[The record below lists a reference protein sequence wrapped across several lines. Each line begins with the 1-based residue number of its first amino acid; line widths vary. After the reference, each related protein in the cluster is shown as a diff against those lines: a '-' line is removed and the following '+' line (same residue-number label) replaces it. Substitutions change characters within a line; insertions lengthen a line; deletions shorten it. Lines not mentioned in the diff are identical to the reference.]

1 MFTIITGSQFG
12 DEGKGKIVDL
22 LAKNYDIV
30 ARFQGGN
37 NAGHTV
43 KVGDEVYKLHLIPS
57 GILLDARILIGPG
70 VVLNPEVLAEE
81 ITMLEKHG
89 IKVDA
94 GKLGIDAKTSII
106 MPYHIEMDGIREAF
120 REQKIGTT
128 RRGIGNAYID
138 KIARDEIRMAE
149 LVNSDRFLAKLE
161 ELAHQKETEIE
172 AMGGDLE
179 IVRDPV
185 LIERYLELGRQFA
198 AYVTDVSREINE
210 ALDEGKNVMAEGA
223 QGTHLDVIHGTQ
235 KFVTSSSTIAGSACA
250 NLGVGPTRVDNVIA
264 IVKAYITRVGEGPLP
279 TELTDELGEKIQIA
293 GGEFGTTTGRGRRCG
308 WFDLPLLKK
317 AITLNGYTEISLTKL
332 DVLTGLD
339 PVRICVCYNYR
350 GENIDYPPELTEDL
364 EKCSPVYEDLPGW
377 KNDLT
382 QVKSFE
388 ELPENAKGY
397 VRRLE
402 ELMKVPIGYISVGP
416 GRAQTFKKGNYS
428 AWVKQHQ

>member
-1 MFTIITGSQFG
+1 MFTIITGAQFG

-43 KVGDEVYKLHLIPS
+43 KVGDDVYKLHLIPS
-57 GILLDARILIGPG
+57 GILLNARVLIGPG

-81 ITMLEKHG
+81 IEMFEKHG

-94 GKLGIDAKTSII
+94 GKLGLDAKTSII
-106 MPYHIEMDGIREAF
+106 MPYHIELDGLREES
-120 REQKIGTT
+120 RETKIGTT
-128 RRGIGNAYID
+128 KRGIGYAYID
-138 KIARDEIRMAE
+138 KVARDEVRIAE
-149 LVNSDRFLAKLE
+149 LVDKERFLARLE
-161 ELAHQKETEIE
+161 ELAPQKEKEIL
-172 AMGGDLE
+172 AMGGNPK

-198 AYVTDVSREINE
+198 PYVTDVSREINK
-210 ALDEGKNVMAEGA
+210 ALDEGKNVMAEAA

-250 NLGVGPTRVDNVIA
+250 NLGVGPTRVDSVIA

-279 TELTDELGEKIQIA
+279 TELTGELGERIQRA
-293 GGEFGTTTGRGRRCG
+293 GGEFGTTTGRSRRCG

-317 AITLNGYTEISLTKL
+317 AIALNGYTEISLTKL
-332 DVLTGLD
+332 DVLTGLE
-339 PVRICVCYNYR
+339 PLRICVSYDHN
-350 GENIDYPPELTEDL
+350 GEIIDYPPELTEDL
-364 EKCSPVYEDLPGW
+364 SECKPVYEDLPGW
-377 KNDLT
+377 KDDLT
-382 QVKSFE
+382 EVKSFE
-388 ELPENAKGY
+388 DLPENAKNY

-402 ELMKVPIGYISVGP
+402 ELMGVPINYISVGP
-416 GRAQTFKKGNYS
+416 GRAQTFRKE
-428 AWVKQHQ
+428 

>member
-22 LAKNYDIV
+22 LAKDYDVV

-43 KVGDEVYKLHLIPS
+43 QVGNEVYKLHLIPS

-81 ITMLEKHG
+81 IAMLEKHG

-94 GKLGIDAKTSII
+94 RKLGIDAKTSVI
-106 MPYHIEMDGIREAF
+106 MPYHIEMDWLREAS

-128 RRGIGNAYID
+128 KRGIGYAYID
-138 KIARDEIRMAE
+138 KVARDEIRMAE
-149 LVNSDRFLAKLE
+149 LIDSDRFLARLE
-161 ELAHQKETEIE
+161 ELAPQKEREIL

-185 LIERYLELGRQFA
+185 LIERYVELGRQFA

-223 QGTHLDVIHGTQ
+223 QGTHLDVVHGTQ

-250 NLGVGPTRVDNVIA
+250 SLGVGPTRVDNVVA

-279 TELTDELGEKIQIA
+279 TELFDELGERIQIA

-317 AITLNGYTEISLTKL
+317 AIYLNGYTEISLTKL
-332 DVLTGLD
+332 DVLSGLD
-339 PVRICVCYNYR
+339 PVRICVSYNYR
-350 GENIDYPPELTEDL
+350 GENVDYPPELTEEL

-377 KNDLT
+377 GDDLT
-382 QVKSFE
+382 QVKSFDD
-388 ELPENAKGY
+388 LPENAKGY
-397 VRRLE
+397 VKRLE
-402 ELMKVPIGYISVGP
+402 ELMKVPISYISVGP
-416 GRAQTFKKGNYS
+416 GREQTFKKE
-428 AWVKQHQ
+428 

>member
-1 MFTIITGSQFG
+1 MFTIITGAQFG

-22 LAKNYDIV
+22 LSKNYDIV

-43 KVGDEVYKLHLIPS
+43 RVGDEVYKLHLIPS
-57 GILLDARILIGPG
+57 GILLDARVLIGPG

-81 ITMLEKHG
+81 ATMFEKHG
-89 IKVDA
+89 IKVDP

-106 MPYHIEMDGIREAF
+106 MPYHIEMDGLREAA
-120 REQKIGTT
+120 RETKIGTT
-128 RRGIGNAYID
+128 RRGIGYAYID
-138 KIARDEIRMAE
+138 KVARDEIRMAE
-149 LVNSDRFLAKLE
+149 LVDKDRFLARLE
-161 ELAHQKETEIE
+161 ELAPQKEKEIE
-172 AMGGDLE
+172 TMGGDPK

-185 LIERYLELGRQFA
+185 LINKYLELGRQFA
-198 AYVTDVSREINE
+198 AYVTDVSKEINQ
-210 ALDEGKNVMAEGA
+210 ALDEGKHVMAEAA

-279 TELTDELGEKIQIA
+279 TELSGELGERIQKA

-317 AITLNGYTEISLTKL
+317 AIALNGYTEISLTKL

-339 PVRICVCYNYR
+339 SLRICVGYKHK
-350 GENIDYPPELTEDL
+350 GESLDYPPELTEDL
-364 EKCSPVYEDLPGW
+364 WDCIPVYEDLPGW
-377 KNDLT
+377 KDELT
-382 QVKSFE
+382 EVKAYG
-388 ELPENAKGY
+388 ELPENARNY

-402 ELMKVPIGYISVGP
+402 ELMKVPVNYISVGP
-416 GRAQTFKKGNYS
+416 GRAQTFKKE
-428 AWVKQHQ
+428 

>member
-22 LAKNYDIV
+22 LAKDYDVV

-43 KVGDEVYKLHLIPS
+43 QVGNEVYKLHLIPS

-81 ITMLEKHG
+81 IAMLEKHG

-94 GKLGIDAKTSII
+94 RKLGIDAKTSVI
-106 MPYHIEMDGIREAF
+106 MPYHIEMDWLREAS

-128 RRGIGNAYID
+128 KRGIGYAYID
-138 KIARDEIRMAE
+138 KVARDEIRMAE
-149 LVNSDRFLAKLE
+149 LIDSDRFLARLE
-161 ELAHQKETEIE
+161 ELAPQKEREIL

-185 LIERYLELGRQFA
+185 LIERYVELGRQFA

-223 QGTHLDVIHGTQ
+223 QGTHLDVVHGTQ

-250 NLGVGPTRVDNVIA
+250 SLGVGPTRVDNVIA

-279 TELTDELGEKIQIA
+279 TELFDELGERIQIA

-317 AITLNGYTEISLTKL
+317 AIYLNGYTEISLTKL

-339 PVRICVCYNYR
+339 PVRICVSYNYR
-350 GENIDYPPELTEDL
+350 GENVDYPPELTEEL

-377 KNDLT
+377 GDDLT
-382 QVKSFE
+382 QVKSFDD
-388 ELPENAKGY
+388 LPENAKGY
-397 VRRLE
+397 VKRLE
-402 ELMKVPIGYISVGP
+402 ELMKVPITYISVGP
-416 GRAQTFKKGNYS
+416 GREQTFKKE
-428 AWVKQHQ
+428 

>member
-1 MFTIITGSQFG
+1 MFTIITGAQFG

-22 LAKNYDIV
+22 LAKDYDVV

-43 KVGDEVYKLHLIPS
+43 MVGDEVYKLHLIPS
-57 GILLDARILIGPG
+57 GILLNARVLIGPG
-70 VVLNPEVLAEE
+70 VVLDPEVLAEE
-81 ITMLEKHG
+81 ITMFEKHG

-94 GKLGIDAKTSII
+94 EKLGIDAKTSII
-106 MPYHIEMDGIREAF
+106 MPYHIEMDELREAS

-128 RRGIGNAYID
+128 KRGIGHAYID
-138 KIARDEIRMAE
+138 KVARDEIRMAE
-149 LVNSDRFLAKLE
+149 LVDRDRFIARLE
-161 ELAHQKETEIE
+161 ELAPQKKREI
-172 AMGGDLE
+172 ASMGGDPE
-179 IVRDPV
+179 IVKDTG
-185 LIERYLELGRQFA
+185 LIERYLKLGRQFA

-279 TELTDELGEKIQIA
+279 TELTDELGERIQIA

-317 AITLNGYTEISLTKL
+317 AISLNGYTEISLTKL

-339 PVRICVCYNYR
+339 PVRICVWYNYR

-364 EKCSPVYEDLPGW
+364 GECSPVYEDLPGW

-382 QVKSFE
+382 QVKAFE

-397 VRRLE
+397 VKRLE
-402 ELMKVPIGYISVGP
+402 ELMKVPISYISVGP
-416 GRAQTFKKGNYS
+416 GRAQTFKKE
-428 AWVKQHQ
+428 